1 MSEKNWKLIGALAL
15 IALGILARV
24 ALRPFV
30 PPGNALIMFDL
41 FATVG
46 ILSVLAGLLLGGV
59 FGIVVPLGAMAGSDL
74 VLGNGMIFV
83 FTWSGFAMMGL
94 LGNYARKGRA
104 PTAAF
109 GLRLTGIGLAGILAF
124 DLWTNLGWW
133 ALFYPHT
140 GAGLAACF
148 AMALPFMVGHL
159 LTTAVMLPTVGLG
172 ALYAVD
178 NRARLASRLR
188 ARLGLPVSA

>member
-1 MSEKNWKLIGALAL
+1 MSGKYWKILGAVAL
-15 IALGILARV
+15 IALGVLARV

-46 ILSVLAGLLLGGV
+46 VLSVLAGLLLGGV
-59 FGIVVPLGAMAGSDL
+59 YSIIVPLGAMAGSDL
-74 VLGNGMIFV
+74 ILGNGMIFV
-83 FTWSGFAMMGL
+83 FTWSGFAMMGV

-104 PTAAF
+104 TTAAF

-124 DLWTNLGWW
+124 DVWTNLGWW

-140 GAGLAACF
+140 AAGLATCF
-148 AMALPFMVGHL
+148 TMAVPFMVGHM

-172 ALYAVD
+172 ALYTVE
-178 NRARLASRLR
+178 NRARLASKVR
-188 ARLGLPVSA
+188 ARLGLPLSA